1 MIDKIYDAREAKEA
15 LKEAKKVRTAFL
27 PSGVITHTQR
37 AKQGLVPAK
46 TVKATP
52 GPASVR
58 APPSSTYSTLSRKRE
73 APTPT
78 PFGFGGFKKQ
88 KMAVPSTM
96 KPATRT
102 RVVSNPSYQTPRE
115 GASPTPR
122 SGLPRAVSHT
132 SSRTVSSSTVVS
144 HASASTDRTRIS
156 SLTYTLKPDSGL
168 SKADGRMPRRQSF
181 KPRQSIAG
189 GLIVAMKAR
198 RSSTGWSVR
207 EEDEEDVF

>member
-15 LKEAKKVRTAFL
+15 LKEAKKVRTFVT
-27 PSGVITHTQR
+27 SDSSDNTQR
-37 AKQGLVPAK
+37 AKQGLAPSR

-52 GPASVR
+52 APPSVR
-58 APPSSTYSTLSRKRE
+58 AVPASTYSTLSRKRE

-88 KMAVPSTM
+88 KLAAPSTM
-96 KPATRT
+96 KATTKT
-102 RVVSNPSYQTPRE
+102 RIVSNPSYQTPRDQ
-115 GASPTPR
+115 AQSPTPR

-132 SSRTVSSSTVVS
+132 SVRTVSSSTAVS
-144 HASASTDRTRIS
+144 HASASTDRTRIP
-156 SLTYTLKPDSGL
+156 SLTYILKPEPGL
-168 SKADGRMPRRQSF
+168 GKAEGRMPRRQSF
-181 KPRQSIAG
+181 KPRQSVAG

-207 EEDEEDVF
+207 EEEEEDVF